1 METKSYT
8 IQIAVVI
15 LCVWGMSQA
24 GNLIISLRFIDYFYD
39 VVEIFLIVVF
49 SNSLLNS
56 KTNFIVWIVKLS
68 YLKHDFVVVKKNICS
83 QLFYYQFV
91 LYIFWKSWKYV

>member
-39 VVEIFLIVVF
+39 VVEIFF
-49 SNSLLNS
+49 
-56 KTNFIVWIVKLS
+56 
-68 YLKHDFVVVKKNICS
+68 
-83 QLFYYQFV
+83 
-91 LYIFWKSWKYV
+91 